1 MRPDTPAD
9 HVDHIAEA
17 ERLER
22 TAGLYPEDAEHLL
35 LQAAAHL
42 ELADARDRA
51 TTLYDRLISPSAAHP
66 PENPT
71 LIRALK
77 AANLWEY
84 GHEAEARAIIDGVRG
99 TAPTDAAPW
108 VIVAESLE
116 AHDELDQAHE
126 TFTEGL
132 ERLLS
137 AGPGGAAGAG
147 AGGTAGAG
155 AARAEGA
162 AVPAGAADP
171 GEAGAVAGPM
181 AAGGPVEPTAAGWPA
196 ESTAAGGPAEP
207 TETGEPVEPTPTG
220 RPAEPTAAEP
230 PYPTH
235 PLLFG
240 RHRVRRLLGEAHD
253 AWDALADRVHRS
265 RAAAAGRTPVPLD
278 ELHDPKRIWALG
290 SENPDDL
297 RAEITRLQ
305 AELGSYREALSRP
318 FPVAVLHWPATE
330 LTELLTAYPALSA
343 EYPSHEAHLATIESS
358 LRELAASGTPNLGI
372 VTGTVPSYEAFA
384 ASEGTSPDDPSLLPQ
399 YATTLA
405 ARGRAVGW
413 PPERGAECWCGSGRS
428 YGECHGVSG

>member
-51 TTLYDRLISPSAAHP
+51 TTLYDRLISPSAPHP

-84 GHEAEARAIIDGVRG
+84 GHEAEARAIIEGVRG
-99 TAPTDAAPW
+99 TAPADAAPW
-108 VIVAESLE
+108 VIVAEALE

-126 TFTEGL
+126 TFTQAL
-132 ERLLS
+132 TALLPS
-137 AGPGGAAGAG
+137 TSVDAG
-147 AGGTAGAG
+147 
-155 AARAEGA
+155 
-162 AVPAGAADP
+162 
-171 GEAGAVAGPM
+171 
-181 AAGGPVEPTAAGWPA
+181 
-196 ESTAAGGPAEP
+196 
-207 TETGEPVEPTPTG
+207 
-220 RPAEPTAAEP
+220 AEP

-240 RHRVRRLLGEAHD
+240 RHRVRRLLGAEHD
-253 AWDALADRVHRS
+253 AWDGLADRVHRS

-278 ELHDPKRIWALG
+278 ELHDPKRVWALG
-290 SENPDDL
+290 SENPADL
-297 RAEITRLQ
+297 RAEIARLQ

-330 LTELLTAYPALSA
+330 LTELLTAYPSLST
-343 EYPSHEAHLATIESS
+343 EYPSHETHLATIESS
-358 LRELAASGTPNLGI
+358 LRELSTSGTPNLGI

-384 ASEGTSPDDPSLLPQ
+384 ASEGASPGDPSLLPL

-413 PPERGAECWCGSGRS
+413 PPEVGAGCWCGSGRA
-428 YGECHGVSG
+428 YGDCHGGE